1 MSPCTL
7 TGTAR
12 VGSADTA
19 RPHSGAARF
28 RPDGGLEGTAL
39 PSDTAEGLGEG
50 TTLKKGG
57 KKLANDKKAPS
68 VGSVRGTMITS
79 VSQRVTESTSQ

>member
-1 MSPCTL
+1 VSPCTL

-57 KKLANDKKAPS
+57 KKLANDKKS
-68 VGSVRGTMITS
+68 TISW
-79 VSQRVTESTSQ
+79 VSQGHNDYFSQSASH